1 MKMRLRKKRSRK
13 EGEETKRIE
22 AERSR
27 ERRMKQERVQGI
39 EVREAEVKAG
49 RERRGLM
56 VAAVGRRA
64 GHEHRK
70 RDEKEERAQ
79 QALMLAAR
87 LLSIQKGLWMKSLYQ
102 NLTMLIGNFVVEGLV
117 LHRGLAVM

>member
-1 MKMRLRKKRSRK
+1 
-13 EGEETKRIE
+13 
-22 AERSR
+22 
-27 ERRMKQERVQGI
+27 
-39 EVREAEVKAG
+39 
-49 RERRGLM
+49 M

-102 NLTMLIGNFVVEGLV
+102 NLTMLIDNFVVEGLV
-117 LHRGLAVM
+117 LHRGLAAM